1 MRIVVLAGVT
11 VAATRAALAL
21 PARGEAPTAT
31 GGLPRRTATLV
42 RRRPLVLAGAAAV
55 TAPAIAV
62 PFVVMSLGGAKTG
75 TRPPRHRAERQPPR
89 ASSATPARPTRAP
102 C

>member
-42 RRRPLVLAGAAAV
+42 RRRPLGVLA
-55 TAPAIAV
+55 
-62 PFVVMSLGGAKTG
+62 
-75 TRPPRHRAERQPPR
+75 E
-89 ASSATPARPTRAP
+89 
-102 C
+102 